1 GGPTRPRCGVSLHC
15 AGHGG
20 SILGGV
26 ILRTAAALC
35 AAALAACK
43 GAPDPPASPPSAQP
57 PAPAQAPLG
66 QRSDVACAAPLDS
79 PSAREKVRA
88 PAGRL
93 KLGVVGG
100 LKDAS
105 DENVAHLRALIG
117 KLGDRGAEV
126 LLATG
131 DVGDNL
137 DEQLVL
143 LGLLAE
149 TQLPVL
155 VVASNREVRSE
166 LDAAEADLRKR
177 GGRILDLSH
186 TRAVDLGDAVVVG
199 LPGTMDRRL
208 VHADG
213 ACVYVQKDI
222 DALASFLDRHGGA
235 PVILA
240 MAVPPRGKGKDA
252 LDVSDG
258 QNVGDPRIVPLLAPR
273 RAPFGIFGQVWESGG
288 RAVDGRG
295 TPIAAEA
302 SADQLYLNPGAAD
315 RTAWPMGDGT
325 RVGGQAALLTVQG
338 RRASV
343 QFVRLPGAEKM

>member
-1 GGPTRPRCGVSLHC
+1 VKLARV
-15 AGHGG
+15 
-20 SILGGV
+20 
-26 ILRTAAALC
+26 AATC

-43 GAPDPPASPPSAQP
+43 GPLEPPAPPPSAQP

-137 DEQLVL
+137 DEQIVL

-149 TQLPVL
+149 TKLPVL

-166 LDAAEADLRKR
+166 LDAAESDLRKR
-177 GGRILDLSH
+177 GGRIVDLSH
-186 TRAVDLGDAVVVG
+186 TRVADLGDAVVVG
-199 LPGTMDRRL
+199 LAGTMDKRL

-258 QNVGDPRIVPLLAPR
+258 QNVGDPRIVPLLTPR
-273 RAPFGIFGQVWESGG
+273 RAPFGVFGQVWESGG
-288 RAVDGRG
+288 RAVDGAGIPVPPGRDS
-295 TPIAAEA
+295 E
-302 SADQLYLNPGAAD
+302 QLYLNAGAAD
-315 RTAWPMGDGT
+315 RTRWPMADGSL
-325 RVGGQAALLTVQG
+325 VAGQAAVLSLQG

-343 QFVRLPGAEKM
+343 EIVRADSRESAR

>member
-1 GGPTRPRCGVSLHC
+1 VT
-15 AGHGG
+15 
-20 SILGGV
+20 
-26 ILRTAAALC
+26 LRVAAACL
-35 AAALAACK
+35 AALAACK
-43 GAPDPPASPPSAQP
+43 ENPAPPAVPPSSQP
-57 PAPAQAPLG
+57 PAPSQTPVG
-66 QRSDVACAAPLDS
+66 QRSDATCAAPFDS
-79 PSAREKVRA
+79 PSARERVRA
-88 PAGRL
+88 PAGHL
-93 KLGVVGG
+93 TLGVLGG

-105 DENVAHLRALIG
+105 DENVAHLRRLVGLLRA
-117 KLGDRGAEV
+117 RGAEAFV
-126 LLATG
+126 AAG

-149 TQLPVL
+149 TKAPVL
-155 VVASNREVRSE
+155 VVAGNREVRSE

-222 DALASFLDRHGGA
+222 DAVAGFLDRHGGA
-235 PVILA
+235 PVVLA

-252 LDVSDG
+252 LDVSEG
-258 QNVGDPRIVPLLAPR
+258 QNVGDPRIVPLLTAR

-288 RAVDGRG
+288 RAIDGTGAPVARG
-295 TPIAAEA
+295 QQSE
-302 SADQLYLNPGAAD
+302 QLYLNAGAAD
-315 RTAWPMGDGT
+315 RTKWPMSDGS
-325 RVGGQAALLTVQG
+325 VIAGQAAVLSLQG

-343 QFVRLPGAEKM
+343 EIVHADSAENGQ